1 MSDGGTRSNIS
12 SSRAPIARGI
22 TSARA
27 RASSQSEDRYLI
39 RTNLS
44 AAELDGNAPV
54 RPTKAWLHVE
64 RAFRSM
70 KTVDFNVRPVF
81 LYSEDR
87 VGADVF
93 RCMLAHSLDW
103 HMPERLKP
111 LPFDDEQLDEA
122 SAALAYAATKA
133 GCSEQARDKDKSK
146 RADDGLPPHISRTF
160 LKDLGTLAHNINH
173 THTHFNDNTKIALT
187 PQPASISAKALT
199 LLAINPA
206 CIQ

>member
-1 MSDGGTRSNIS
+1 MTGAG
-12 SSRAPIARGI
+12 
-22 TSARA
+22 A
-27 RASSQSEDRYLI
+27 RASRQSEDWYLI

-103 HMPERLKP
+103 HMPERWKP
-111 LPFDDEQLDEA
+111 LPFDDEKIDEA

-146 RADDGLPPHISRTF
+146 RADGGLPPHTFRTF
-160 LKDLGTLAHNINH
+160 LKDPGTLAYNINH
-173 THTHFNDNTKIALT
+173 SHTHFSANTKIVLIRRPT
-187 PQPASISAKALT
+187 SIQAKAFA

>member
-1 MSDGGTRSNIS
+1 MPS
-12 SSRAPIARGI
+12 SQAPIARGI

-44 AAELDGNAPV
+44 AAKLDGNAPV
-54 RPTKAWLHVE
+54 RPTSAWLHVE
-64 RAFRSM
+64 RAFCST
-70 KTVDFNVRPVF
+70 KTVDFNVLPVF

-87 VGADVF
+87 VRADIF
-93 RCMLAHSLDW
+93 LYMLAHLVDW

-111 LPFDDEQLDEA
+111 LPFDNEKLDEA
-122 SAALAYAATKA
+122 SAALGYAVTKA
-133 GCSEQARDKDKSK
+133 GCSKQARDKDKSK

-160 LKDLGTLAHNINH
+160 LKDPGTLAYNLNHSH
-173 THTHFNDNTKIALT
+173 THCSANTKIVLIRRPT
-187 PQPASISAKALT
+187 SIPAKAFA